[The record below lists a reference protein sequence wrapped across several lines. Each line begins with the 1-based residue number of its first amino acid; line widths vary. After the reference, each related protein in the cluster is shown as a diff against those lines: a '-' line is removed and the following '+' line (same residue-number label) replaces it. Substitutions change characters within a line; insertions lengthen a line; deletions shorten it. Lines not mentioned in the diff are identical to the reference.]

1 MGKGSRSSAGALT
14 YADAGVDID
23 AGERAAALIK
33 PLAAST
39 RRPEVVGGVGF
50 FGGLFQLGGYANP
63 VLVSST
69 DSVGTKVLL
78 AIQMGRFDTIGVDLV
93 NHCVNDIFVGGAEPL
108 FFLDYIGLGKLDPEQ
123 VERLV
128 MGVASACRD
137 NNCALVG
144 GETAE
149 LPDLYKRGDFDLVG
163 FIVGA
168 VERERVID
176 GSAIQRGDAI
186 LGLPS
191 SGLHTNGY
199 TLARRAL
206 GTDDDPSRL
215 AERHDALG
223 GTLGEALLEPHRS
236 YMKPLRPALEWIRG
250 MAHITGGGLPGNV
263 PRVLPAG
270 LAARFDRSAWEVPEI
285 FRMIQRA
292 GGVPEEEMW
301 RAFNMGIG
309 MAVFTAPEQVG
320 AVLERVPEAF
330 PIGEVVEQ
338 RGSERVLLD

>member
-1 MGKGSRSSAGALT
+1 MAKGSGSGAGALT

-108 FFLDYIGLGKLDPEQ
+108 FFLDYIGIGKLDPEQ
-123 VERLV
+123 VERVV

-149 LPDLYKRGDFDLVG
+149 LPGIYKRGDFDLVG

-168 VERERVID
+168 VERDGVID
-176 GSAIQRGDAI
+176 GRAIRPGDAI

-206 GTDDDPSRL
+206 GTDDDPARL
-215 AERHDALG
+215 DERHDALG
-223 GTLGEALLEPHRS
+223 GTLGETLLEPHRS
-236 YMKPLRPALEWIRG
+236 YLKPLQPALEWIRG

-263 PRVLPAG
+263 PRVLPDG
-270 LAARFDRSAWEVPEI
+270 VAARFDRSAWEVPEI

-292 GGVPEEEMW
+292 GDVADGEMW

-309 MAVFTAPEQVG
+309 MTVFTAPEHVG
-320 AVLERVPEAF
+320 AVVEQAPEAIA
-330 PIGEVVEQ
+330 IGEVVER
-338 RGSERVLLD
+338 RGDERVLLE

>member
-1 MGKGSRSSAGALT
+1 MAKGSGSGAGALT

-50 FGGLFQLGGYANP
+50 FGGLFHLGGYANP

-108 FFLDYIGLGKLDPEQ
+108 FFLDYIGIGKLDPEQ
-123 VERLV
+123 VERVV

-149 LPDLYKRGDFDLVG
+149 LPGIYKRGDFDLVG

-168 VERERVID
+168 VERDGVID
-176 GSAIQRGDAI
+176 GSAIRPGDAI

-206 GTDDDPSRL
+206 GTDDDPARL
-215 AERHDALG
+215 DERHDVLG
-223 GTLGEALLEPHRS
+223 GSLGEALLEPHRS
-236 YMKPLRPALEWIRG
+236 YLRPLQPALEWIRG

-263 PRVLPAG
+263 PRVLPDG
-270 LAARFDRSAWEVPEI
+270 VAARFDRSAWEVPEI

-292 GGVPEEEMW
+292 GDVADEEMW

-309 MAVFTAPEQVG
+309 MTVFTAPEHAG
-320 AVLERVPEAF
+320 AVMEQAPEAIA
-330 PIGEVVEQ
+330 IGEVAEQ
-338 RGSERVLLD
+338 RGEERVLLG

>member
-1 MGKGSRSSAGALT
+1 MGKGSRSSAGTLT

-23 AGERAAALIK
+23 AGERVAALIK

-168 VERERVID
+168 VERDRVID

-206 GTDDDPSRL
+206 GTDDDPSTARRAPRCPRRDAGRGAPRTAPLLHEAVAARAGVDPRHGAHNRRRL
-215 AERHDALG
+215 ARQRSARPSRRTRRAVRPLGVGGPRDLPYDSTGGRRSRRRDVARLQHGDRHG
-223 GTLGEALLEPHRS
+223 GLHRAGTRGRGPRTGPGGFPHR
-236 YMKPLRPALEWIRG
+236 
-250 MAHITGGGLPGNV
+250 
-263 PRVLPAG
+263 
-270 LAARFDRSAWEVPEI
+270 
-285 FRMIQRA
+285 
-292 GGVPEEEMW
+292 
-301 RAFNMGIG
+301 
-309 MAVFTAPEQVG
+309 
-320 AVLERVPEAF
+320 
-330 PIGEVVEQ
+330 
-338 RGSERVLLD
+338 

>member
-1 MGKGSRSSAGALT
+1 MGKGSGNGAGALT

-50 FGGLFQLGGYANP
+50 FGGLFQLGGYVNP

-168 VERERVID
+168 VERDRVID

-206 GTDDDPSRL
+206 GTDDDPARL

-236 YMKPLRPALEWIRG
+236 YVKPLGPALEWIRG

-285 FRMIQRA
+285 FRMIQQA

-309 MAVFTAPEQVG
+309 MAVFTAPEHVG
-320 AVLERVPEAF
+320 AILERVPEAF

-338 RGSERVLLD
+338 GGSERVLLD

>member
-78 AIQMGRFDTIGVDLV
+78 AIQMGRFDTIGIDLV
-93 NHCVNDIFVGGAEPL
+93 NHCANDIFVGGAEPL

-149 LPDLYKRGDFDLVG
+149 LPGLYKRGDFDLVG

-168 VERERVID
+168 VERDRRHRW
-176 GSAIQRGDAI
+176 QRHPTRRRD
-186 LGLPS
+186 LGP
-191 SGLHTNGY
+191 
-199 TLARRAL
+199 
-206 GTDDDPSRL
+206 PVQ
-215 AERHDALG
+215 
-223 GTLGEALLEPHRS
+223 
-236 YMKPLRPALEWIRG
+236 RPAHQRLHAG
-250 MAHITGGGLPGNV
+250 AAC
-263 PRVLPAG
+263 PRHRRRPEHASP
-270 LAARFDRSAWEVPEI
+270 SATMP
-285 FRMIQRA
+285 
-292 GGVPEEEMW
+292 
-301 RAFNMGIG
+301 
-309 MAVFTAPEQVG
+309 
-320 AVLERVPEAF
+320 
-330 PIGEVVEQ
+330 
-338 RGSERVLLD
+338 

>member
-1 MGKGSRSSAGALT
+1 MAKGSGNGAGALT

-23 AGERAAALIK
+23 AGERAAELIK

-108 FFLDYIGLGKLDPEQ
+108 FFLDYIGIGKLDPEQ
-123 VERLV
+123 VERVV

-149 LPDLYKRGDFDLVG
+149 LPGIYKHGDFDLVG

-168 VERERVID
+168 VERDGVID
-176 GSAIQRGDAI
+176 GSAIQPGDAI

-206 GTDDDPSRL
+206 GTDDDPARL
-215 AERHDALG
+215 DERHDVLS

-236 YMKPLRPALEWIRG
+236 YLKPLQPALDRIRG

-263 PRVLPAG
+263 PRVLPDG
-270 LAARFDRSAWEVPEI
+270 VAARFDQSAWEVPEI

-292 GGVPEEEMW
+292 GDVADGEMW

-309 MAVFTAPEQVG
+309 MTVFTAPEHVG
-320 AVLERVPEAF
+320 AVVEQAPEAIV
-330 PIGEVVEQ
+330 IGEVVEQ
-338 RGSERVLLD
+338 RGDERVLLE

>member
-1 MGKGSRSSAGALT
+1 M
-14 YADAGVDID
+14 
-23 AGERAAALIK
+23 
-33 PLAAST
+33 
-39 RRPEVVGGVGF
+39 
-50 FGGLFQLGGYANP
+50 
-63 VLVSST
+63 
-69 DSVGTKVLL
+69 
-78 AIQMGRFDTIGVDLV
+78 

-168 VERERVID
+168 VERDRVID

-199 TLARRAL
+199 TWRGVPSAPTTTRAASPSATMPSAGRWARR
-206 GTDDDPSRL
+206 SSNR
-215 AERHDALG
+215 
-223 GTLGEALLEPHRS
+223 
-236 YMKPLRPALEWIRG
+236 
-250 MAHITGGGLPGNV
+250 
-263 PRVLPAG
+263 
-270 LAARFDRSAWEVPEI
+270 
-285 FRMIQRA
+285 
-292 GGVPEEEMW
+292 
-301 RAFNMGIG
+301 
-309 MAVFTAPEQVG
+309 TAPT
-320 AVLERVPEAF
+320 
-330 PIGEVVEQ
+330 
-338 RGSERVLLD
+338 